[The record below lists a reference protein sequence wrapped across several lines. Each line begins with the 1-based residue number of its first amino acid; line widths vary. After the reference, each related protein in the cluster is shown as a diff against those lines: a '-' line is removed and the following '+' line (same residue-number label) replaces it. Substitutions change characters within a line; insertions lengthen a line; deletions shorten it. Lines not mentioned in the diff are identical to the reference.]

1 MSADLPEIA
10 DHVLVDARFREA
22 LDAIMVRALSDD
34 LPRIDFELLPARVD
48 WRHALLCASVL
59 TSVDDERTSDA
70 ALRVAQACLTDKTAS
85 APHRRAAAVVLDRL
99 GNRRAIEL
107 GEKKEA
113 LEAEAWTLAPAPLQ
127 LDVIR
132 RRIELSVTV
141 GNGERLAVNP
151 FQRSFWTEARRRQ
164 WLSVSAPTSA
174 GKSYIVR
181 RWFEELV
188 AERAAFRG
196 VYLVP
201 TRALIDEVS
210 RELRA
215 NLEADV
221 GVFVLPWDR
230 AIGSGQKE
238 IYVVTQERLHM
249 LQQNDA
255 AFAPDFVFVD
265 EAQKIGDGARGVL
278 LQTVLDEAARRR
290 PTAQVIFA
298 SPSSRNPELLL
309 DGAPPEASRG
319 RLVSEMVTVNQ
330 NLLWVN
336 PAESTRWTV
345 ELVTDGA
352 GRRVGTVD
360 LHARPSVSRRLP
372 LVALALGRDRKGNVV
387 YVNGAAAAETAAL
400 EIAQG
405 LRDEIDLA
413 EDPEL
418 TALQELVATTV
429 HRSYRLVAALRH
441 GVAFHYGN
449 MPLLVRTEIE
459 RLFRAEKLHYLVCTS
474 TLLEGVNLPCRTL
487 FARAPERGRNR
498 PMSAAD
504 FWNLAGRAGR
514 WGVEF
519 RGNIVC
525 VDATPDVWASVP
537 ARRERP
543 QLERA
548 ADPVLAHPAA
558 LEQFISA
565 PDPATAAL
573 EQPMSASV
581 FSFLAGHVV
590 SGRPLQEVPGLAV
603 SAETAARLEDGVRT
617 ALQSVELPADLI
629 VRHAGVSP
637 TAMQRL
643 LERFRGHPDQETLA
657 MVLPDEE
664 GARLR
669 YAKILSRCSQF
680 LGATQF
686 RFPMRAAMLGMLVRD
701 WMRGYPLA
709 RIIEERMRYIRA
721 ERPDEFNVDRIIR
734 ETMDDVE
741 DIARFAAP
749 KYMACYHDI
758 YAVYLRQA
766 GQAPRLTTDELT
778 MMLELGV
785 SRPVEVVL
793 MGLGLSRTTAVSVS
807 PRLGGELRPV
817 ATEVL
822 AWLRGND
829 LGALDLPRA
838 ARREIEALLAGH
850 RAA

>member
-1 MSADLPEIA
+1 MGADLPEIVSR
-10 DHVLVDARFREA
+10 VLTNARFREA
-22 LDAIMVRALSDD
+22 LDAIMVRALSND

-59 TSVDDERTSDA
+59 TAVDDEQTSDA
-70 ALRVAQACLTDKTAS
+70 ALFVAQACLTDETAS
-85 APHRRAAAVVLDRL
+85 AAHRRAAAVLLDRL

-107 GEKKEA
+107 GERKEA
-113 LEAEAWTLAPAPLQ
+113 VQAEAWTLAPAPLQ

-141 GNGERLAVNP
+141 GNGKRLAVNP
-151 FQRSFWTEARRRQ
+151 FQRAFWTEARRLQ

-181 RWFEELV
+181 RWFEEL
-188 AERAAFRG
+188 ATERAGFRG

-210 RELRA
+210 RELRPH
-215 NLEADV
+215 LEANV
-221 GVFVLPWDR
+221 GVFVLPWDPG
-230 AIGSGQKE
+230 IGSGQKE

-249 LQQNDA
+249 LQQRDA

-265 EAQKIGDGARGVL
+265 EAQKIGDGERGVL
-278 LQTVLDEAARRR
+278 LQTVLDEAVRRR
-290 PTAQVIFA
+290 PTAQVMFA

-336 PAESTRWTV
+336 RAEGTRWQV
-345 ELVTDGA
+345 ELVTDGV
-352 GRRVGTVD
+352 GRRVGTIN

-400 EIAQG
+400 EIAEG

-413 EDPEL
+413 DDPEIA
-418 TALQELVATTV
+418 ALQELVAATV
-429 HRSYRLVAALRH
+429 HRSYRLIAALRH

-459 RLFRAEKLHYLVCTS
+459 RLFRAEKLNYLVCTS

-487 FARAPERGRNR
+487 FAWDPMRGQNK

-537 ARRERP
+537 TRRERP
-543 QLERA
+543 QLQRA
-548 ADPVLAHPAA
+548 GDPVLRQPAA
-558 LEQFISA
+558 LEQFIA
-565 PDPATAAL
+565 AADPATAAL

-581 FSFLAGHVV
+581 FSFLAGRVA
-590 SGRPLQEVPGLAV
+590 SGRRLQDIPGLAV
-603 SAETAARLEDGVRT
+603 SSETAARLEEVVRT
-617 ALQSVELPADLI
+617 ALGPVELPADLI
-629 VRHAGVSP
+629 VRHAGISP

-643 LERFRGHPDQETLA
+643 LERFRVHPDQDTLA
-657 MVLPDEE
+657 LLLPDEE

-686 RFPMRAAMLGMLVRD
+686 RYPMRAAMLGMLVRD
-701 WMRGYPLA
+701 WMRGHPLA
-709 RIIEERMRYIRA
+709 RIIEERMRFIRD
-721 ERPDEFNVDRIIR
+721 ERPDEFNADRIIR

-749 KYMACYHDI
+749 KYMACYHDV
-758 YAVYLRQA
+758 YTLYLRQA
-766 GQAPRLTTDELT
+766 GQAPRLSTDELT

-785 SRPVEVVL
+785 SRPIEVVL
-793 MGLGLSRTTAVSVS
+793 MGLGISRTTALSLS
-807 PRLGGELRPV
+807 PHLGDDLRPA

-829 LGALDLPRA
+829 LGALNLPRA
-838 ARREIEALLAGH
+838 ARREIEEVLTGH
-850 RAA
+850 PPA

>member
-1 MSADLPEIA
+1 MSADLPEIVRR
-10 DHVLVDARFREA
+10 VLTDARFREA

-34 LPRIDFELLPARVD
+34 LPRIDFELLPAQVD

-70 ALRVAQACLTDKTAS
+70 ALFVAQACLTDETAS
-85 APHRRAAAVVLDRL
+85 AAHRRAAAVVLDRL

-107 GEKKEA
+107 GESKGA
-113 LEAEAWTLAPAPLQ
+113 LEAEACTLAPAPLQ

-141 GNGERLAVNP
+141 GGGERLAVNP
-151 FQRSFWTEARRRQ
+151 FQRAFWTEARRRQ

-181 RWFEELV
+181 LWFEELA

-196 VYLVP
+196 AYLVP
-201 TRALIDEVS
+201 TRALIGEVS

-215 NLEADV
+215 HLEADV

-230 AIGSGQKE
+230 GIGSGQKE

-249 LQQNDA
+249 LQQHDA

-278 LQTVLDEAARRR
+278 LQTVLDEAIRRR

-336 PAESTRWTV
+336 PAGGTRWNV
-345 ELVTDGA
+345 DLVTDGA

-413 EDPEL
+413 DDPET

-429 HRSYRLVAALRH
+429 HRSYRLIAALRH

-487 FARAPERGRNR
+487 FARDPKRGQNK

-537 ARRERP
+537 VRRERP
-543 QLERA
+543 QLVRA
-548 ADPVLAHPAA
+548 ADPVLAQPAA
-558 LEQFISA
+558 LEQFIAA

-581 FSFLAGHVV
+581 FSFLAGRVA
-590 SGRPLQEVPGLAV
+590 SGRPLQDVPGLAV
-603 SAETAARLEDGVRT
+603 SAETAAHLEEVVRR
-617 ALQSVELPADLI
+617 ALGPVELPADLI
-629 VRHAGVSP
+629 VRHAGISP
-637 TAMQRL
+637 TAMQQL
-643 LERFRGHPDQETLA
+643 LERFRVHPDQDTLA
-657 MVLPDEE
+657 LLLPDEE

-686 RFPMRAAMLGMLVRD
+686 RFPLRAAMLGMLVRD

-709 RIIEERMRYIRA
+709 RIIEERMRFIRD
-721 ERPDEFNVDRIIR
+721 ERPDEFNADKIIR

-749 KYMACYHDI
+749 KYMACYHDV
-758 YAVYLRQA
+758 YTVYLRQA
-766 GQAPRLTTDELT
+766 GQAPRLSTDELT

-793 MGLGLSRTTAVSVS
+793 MGLGLSRTTAVGVS
-807 PRLGGELRPV
+807 PHLGDELRPA
-817 ATEVL
+817 ATEIL

-838 ARREIEALLAGH
+838 ARREIEEVLAGH
-850 RAA
+850 PAA

>member
-10 DHVLVDARFREA
+10 RHILVSDRFREA
-22 LDAIMVRALSDD
+22 LDAMMVRALSDD

-59 TSVDDERTSDA
+59 ASVDDERTSDA
-70 ALRVAQACLTDKTAS
+70 ALRVAQACLTDEAAS
-85 APHRRAAAVVLDRL
+85 AGHRRAAAVVLDRL

-107 GEKKEA
+107 GEKKDA
-113 LEAEAWTLAPAPLQ
+113 LEAEAWTLTPTPLQ

-132 RRIELSVTV
+132 RRIELSVTL
-141 GNGERLAVNP
+141 GDGKRLPVNP

-181 RWFEELV
+181 RWFEEVV

-201 TRALIDEVS
+201 TRALIEEVS

-215 NLEADV
+215 HLSADV

-238 IYVVTQERLHM
+238 IHVVTQERLHI
-249 LQQNDA
+249 LQQHDA
-255 AFAPDFVFVD
+255 AFAPDVVFVD
-265 EAQKIGDGARGVL
+265 EAQKIGDGTRGVL
-278 LQTVLDEAARRR
+278 LQSVLDEAVRRR

-309 DGAPPEASRG
+309 DSAPPEASRA

-336 PAESTRWTV
+336 PGEGTNWTV
-345 ELVTDGA
+345 ELVTEGV

-405 LRDEIDLA
+405 LEDEINLA
-413 EDPEL
+413 GDPEII
-418 TALQELVATTV
+418 ALQELVATAV
-429 HRSYRLVAALRH
+429 HRSYRLIAALRH

-449 MPLLVRTEIE
+449 MPMLVRTEIE
-459 RLFRAEKLHYLVCTS
+459 RLFRADKLHYLVCTS

-487 FARAPERGRNR
+487 FARAPERGRNK

-525 VDATPDVWASVP
+525 VEATPDVWASVP
-537 ARRERP
+537 TRRERP

-548 ADPVLAHPAA
+548 ADPVLAQPAA
-558 LEQFISA
+558 LERFIAST
-565 PDPATAAL
+565 DPAAAAL
-573 EQPMSASV
+573 EQPISASV
-581 FSFLAGHVV
+581 FSFLAGRVA
-590 SGRPLQEVPGLAV
+590 SGRPLQELPGLAV
-603 SAETAARLEDGVRT
+603 SAETAARLEAAIRT
-617 ALQSVELPADLI
+617 ALRPVELPPDLI
-629 VRHAGVSP
+629 VRHAGISP

-643 LERFRGHPDQETLA
+643 LERFRGHPAQDTLA
-657 MVLPDEE
+657 MLLPDEE

-669 YAKILSRCSQF
+669 YAKILSRCSDF

-709 RIIEERMRYIRA
+709 RIIEERMRYIRV
-721 ERPDEFNVDRIIR
+721 ERPDEFNADRIIR

-749 KYMACYHDI
+749 KYMACYHDV
-758 YAVYLRQA
+758 YTVYLRQL
-766 GQAPRLTTDELT
+766 GHAPRLSTDELT

-807 PRLGGELRPV
+807 RHLSDDMQPD

-829 LGALDLPRA
+829 LAALDMPRA
-838 ARREIEALLAGH
+838 ARREIEELLAAPS
-850 RAA
+850 AA